1 MGYLLSILGLG
12 LLMAVHEAGH
22 FAVARLFGMRVLRF
36 SIGFGPVLYSKKPE
50 GSDTTY
56 QIGLLPFLAYVQI
69 AGMNPHEEID
79 PDDKGSYA
87 NASWL
92 GRFLT
97 ILAGP
102 VANYLFAVIAFFV
115 LAVTLGIGDGK
126 IDGMKVGYVV
136 PKSAAADARVEI
148 GDEVRRVA
156 GKDVKDWQE
165 MRKVISENAD
175 KNIEIVV
182 DRGGKLVPLAVTPSA
197 QEGRIGVYA
206 KETRRTVGVVEAA
219 KLALVEPPK
228 SAARMVV
235 GLVRVITRKDKAD
248 LKGPVGI
255 VDEAREQ
262 YRQGAYEFVGLFILL
277 SIYLCVFNLIPYP
290 ALDGGR
296 IAFLLYEFISRRRP
310 DAKIEAR
317 VHLIGILTLLSLFLP
332 LFFLEIGKKIVG
344 LFVKG

>member
-1 MGYLLSILGLG
+1 MSILLSILGLG

-36 SIGFGPVLYSKKPE
+36 SIGFGPVLFSKKPE
-50 GSDTTY
+50 NSDTTY
-56 QIGLLPFLAYVQI
+56 QIGLFPFLAYVQI
-69 AGMNPHEEID
+69 AGMNPHEEIE

-102 VANYLFAVIAFFV
+102 LANYLFAVIAFFA
-115 LAVTLGIGDGK
+115 LATTLGIADGK
-126 IDGMKVGYVV
+126 IDGRRVGAVS
-136 PKSAAADARVEI
+136 PNMPAAAAQLAV
-148 GDEVRRVA
+148 GDEIVRVA

-165 MRKVISENAD
+165 MRTAISENAG
-175 KNIEIVV
+175 KTVEVV
-182 DRGGKLVPLAVTPSA
+182 VERNGQRIPVMLTPTA
-197 QEGRIGVYA
+197 EGRIGIIA
-206 KETRRTVGVVEAA
+206 KESRRPVGVGEAA

-235 GLVRVITRKDKAD
+235 GLARVITRKDKAD

-262 YRQGAYEFVGLFILL
+262 YKQGAYEFIGLFILL
-277 SIYLCVFNLIPYP
+277 SIYLCVFNLIPFP

-296 IAFLLYEFISRRRP
+296 IAFLIYEFVSRRRP

-317 VHLIGILTLLSLFLP
+317 VHLVGMLTLLTLFLP
-332 LFFLEIGKKIVG
+332 LFFIEIGKKIIG

>member
-1 MGYLLSILGLG
+1 MGVLLSILGLG

-69 AGMNPHEEID
+69 AGMNPHEEIEA
-79 PDDKGSYA
+79 DDKGSYA

-102 VANYLFAVIAFFV
+102 LANYLFAVIAFFA
-115 LAVTLGIGDGK
+115 LTMTLGIGDGK
-126 IDGMKVGYVV
+126 IDGMKVGYIV
-136 PKSAAADARVEI
+136 PQAAAEGKILA
-148 GDEVRRVA
+148 GDEIRKVA
-156 GKDVKDWQE
+156 GKEVHDWME
-165 MRKVISENAD
+165 MKKVISENAG
-175 KNIEIVV
+175 KNIEVLV
-182 DRGGKLVPLAVTPSA
+182 DRNGALVPLAVTPS
-197 QEGRIGVYA
+197 QEGRIGIVA
-206 KETRRTVGVVEAA
+206 KETRRRVGVAEAT

-235 GLVRVITRKDKAD
+235 GLARVISRKDKAD

-262 YRQGAYEFVGLFILL
+262 YRQGVYEFVGLFILL
-277 SIYLCVFNLIPYP
+277 SIYLCVFNLIPFP

-296 IAFLLYEFISRRRP
+296 IAFLVYEFISRRRP

-317 VHLIGILTLLSLFLP
+317 VHLVGILTLLTLFLP
-332 LFFLEIGKKIVG
+332 LFFIEIGKKILG
-344 LFVKG
+344 LFMKG